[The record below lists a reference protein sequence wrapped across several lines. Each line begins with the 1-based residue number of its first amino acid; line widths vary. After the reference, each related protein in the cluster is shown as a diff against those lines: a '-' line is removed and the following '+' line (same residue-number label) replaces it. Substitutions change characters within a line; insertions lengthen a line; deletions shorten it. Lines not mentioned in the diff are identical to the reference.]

1 MKIRLSTFL
10 LILVIHLTSFS
21 QNCTFRGFVYDKET
35 GTPLVSAIVTFK
47 SSNQGAYT
55 DGEGLFAIAE
65 LKPGKY
71 IAYATNVG
79 YDTVFFA
86 LEAKSGKVISHNFYI
101 TSKSKQLNQVYVNA
115 DKIRKTK
122 EINISK
128 TTIKPVQL
136 TRIPSVGGEPDL
148 VQYLQV
154 LPGVVFSG
162 DQGGQLYIRGGSPV
176 MNKVLLDGLTV
187 YNPFHSIGLFSVFDS
202 DILKSVD
209 VYSAGFSSEYGGRI
223 SAIVDVKTRDG
234 NKNKFSGKVNSSPFN
249 SKVLL
254 EGPLKKYE
262 AGKSSSS
269 FIVSYKNSYLNKS
282 APIFYPNVND
292 GILPYSFSDFYSKLS
307 FNSAKGSSMSIF
319 GFDYSDAVDFPNSTS
334 YNWKSRGLGTKFLL
348 IPDGSKTILDGSVT
362 FSNYLIQQIE
372 LDTRPRKS
380 GINGYNVNLNFSRF
394 VNESDKLKYGLEMN
408 GFRTD
413 FEFYNTLN
421 RKISQNEN
429 TSEINAYFNY
439 LKNFNKRVLLETGM
453 RMQRYASLQETTLE
467 PRLRLKYNIS
477 KRLRFKA
484 STGIYSQNLMS
495 AVSDRDVVNLF
506 YGFLSGPTDLPETF
520 MGEEVTSKLQ
530 KSRHAVAGFEF
541 DINSISEVNLE
552 GYIKDFTQ
560 ITNINRDKIFDNTR
574 ENQATRP
581 YYLYEN
587 YIVENGE
594 AYGFDVTYKLEN
606 KRWYLWNVYSF
617 NIVNRNDGRRTY
629 QPHFDRRHNINIVGS
644 YDFGKDLVW
653 NANVRWNFGSGFP
666 FTLTQGF
673 YEQLNFNGGASTD
686 YTTANGDLGI
696 LYDDLNRGRLPYYHR
711 LDASIKRKINF
722 KREDKDSKR
731 KAEIIA
737 SVTNVYNRQNIFY
750 FDRIN
755 YKRENQLP
763 LLPSL
768 SLSYSF

>member
-234 NKNKFSGKVNSSPFN
+234 NKNNFSGKVNSSPFN

-262 AGKSSSS
+262 AAKSSSS

-282 APIFYPNVND
+282 APVFYPNVND
-292 GILPYSFSDFYSKLS
+292 GILPYSFSDLYSKLS

-686 YTTANGDLGI
+686 YTTTNGDLGI

>member
-55 DGEGLFAIAE
+55 DEQGLFAIAE

-71 IAYATNVG
+71 VAYATNVG

-101 TSKSKQLNQVYVNA
+101 ASKSKQLNQVYVNA

-254 EGPLKKYE
+254 EGPLKNYE

-292 GILPYSFSDFYSKLS
+292 GILPYSFSDLYSKLS

-334 YNWKSRGLGTKFLL
+334 YNWNSRGLGTKFLL

-552 GYIKDFTQ
+552 GYIKNFTQ

-574 ENQATRP
+574 ENQAARP

-617 NIVNRNDGRRTY
+617 NIVNRYDGRRTY

-686 YTTANGDLGI
+686 YTTSNGDLGI

-711 LDASIKRKINF
+711 LDASIKRKIHF

>member
-101 TSKSKQLNQVYVNA
+101 ASKSKQLNQVYVNA

-282 APIFYPNVND
+282 APVFYPNVND
-292 GILPYSFSDFYSKLS
+292 GILPYSFSDLYSKLS

-686 YTTANGDLGI
+686 YTTTNGDLGI

>member
-202 DILKSVD
+202 DVLKSVD

-282 APIFYPNVND
+282 APVFYPNVND
-292 GILPYSFSDFYSKLS
+292 GILPYSFSDLYSKLS

-686 YTTANGDLGI
+686 YTTTNGDLGI

-722 KREDKDSKR
+722 KREDKDTKR

>member
-1 MKIRLSTFL
+1 MFQRLIT
-10 LILVIHLTSFS
+10 IIIVLTSSINLFGQVS
-21 QNCTFRGFVYDKET
+21 TLRGFVFDEES
-35 GTPLVSAIVTFK
+35 GTPLESAIVTFK
-47 SSNQGAYT
+47 GVNQGTYT
-55 DGEGLFAIAE
+55 DAQGLFNIAD

-71 IAYATNVG
+71 ISYATTVG

-86 LEAKSGKVISHNFYI
+86 FEVKPNKVISQNFYI
-101 TSKSKQLNQVYVNA
+101 RPTSNELGQVYVSA

-209 VYSAGFSSEYGGRI
+209 VYSAGFSAEYGGRI
-223 SAIVDVKTRDG
+223 SAIIDVKTRDG
-234 NKNKFSGKVNSSPFN
+234 NKKKFSGKINASPFN
-249 SKVLL
+249 AKLLL
-254 EGPLKKYE
+254 EGPLKKYK

-269 FIVSYKNSYLNKS
+269 YIVSYKNSYLGKS
-282 APIFYPNVND
+282 APIIYPNVNN
-292 GILPYSFSDFYSKLS
+292 GILPFSFSDLYGKLS
-307 FNSAKGSSMSIF
+307 FNSAKGSNASIF
-319 GFDYSDAVDFPNSTS
+319 GFDYSDQVDFPNSTA

-348 IPDGSKTILDGSVT
+348 IPENSKTILDGSVT

-372 LDTRPRKS
+372 FDSKPRKS

-413 FEFYNTLN
+413 FEFFNALN

-429 TSEINAYFNY
+429 TSEINAFINY
-439 LKNFNKRVLLETGM
+439 LKNFNKRFLLETGV

-467 PRLRLKYNIS
+467 PRIRMKYNLS
-477 KRLRFKA
+477 KRIRFKSSA
-484 STGIYSQNLMS
+484 GLYSQNLMS

-520 MGEEVTSKLQ
+520 QGEEVTTKLQ
-530 KSRHAVAGFEF
+530 KSKHLVAGFEF
-541 DINSISEVNLE
+541 DLNAISEINVE
-552 GYIKDFTQ
+552 AYIKDFTQ
-560 ITNINRDKIFDNTR
+560 ITNVNRDKIFDNTL
-574 ENQATRP
+574 ENQFRSP
-581 YYLYEN
+581 YLYEN

-606 KRWYLWNVYSF
+606 KQWYIWNVYSF
-617 NIVNRNDGRRTY
+617 NVVNRFDGRREY

-653 NANVRWNFGSGFP
+653 NANFRWNFGSGFP
-666 FTLTQGF
+666 FTLTQSF
-673 YEQLNFNGGASTD
+673 YERLDFNGGASTD
-686 YTTANGDLGI
+686 YTSENGELGI
-696 LYDDLNRGRLPYYHR
+696 LYGELNQGRLPVYHR
-711 LDASIKRKINF
+711 LDASVKRRIEF
-722 KREDKDSKR
+722 KKDKYAQR
-731 KAEIIA
+731 KAELIF
-737 SVTNVYNRQNIFY
+737 SVTNVYNRENIFY

-768 SLSYSF
+768 SVSYSF